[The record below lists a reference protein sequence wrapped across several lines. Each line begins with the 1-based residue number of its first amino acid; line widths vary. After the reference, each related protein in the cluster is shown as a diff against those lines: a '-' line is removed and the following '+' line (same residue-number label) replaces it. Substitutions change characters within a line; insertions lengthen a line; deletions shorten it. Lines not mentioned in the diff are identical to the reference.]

1 MNILAYCNNNL
12 VNMEDSGGNRLLYS
26 STGDPKEE
34 QKAQQAAGSIII
46 HRVKIPLIKIT
57 AILPKMKVIIRIQN
71 PIFRKILPFLTTERN
86 TPRHMMLNMK

>member
-34 QKAQQAAGSIII
+34 QKAAGSIII

-71 PIFRKILPFLTTERN
+71 PILRKILPFLTTERN